1 MKRIPLK
8 TDLEDRIL
16 SGIDAVSNTIDDAI
30 HEVIETPSQWDEGF
44 GVTRRKNGEIVV
56 GSYRNIV
63 DLGNLDQSQEM
74 TRDGLKTTWEW
85 DGLGETPAVLVY
97 TGYTTKNGRVPGRQF
112 PEKGVDQVDIQ
123 GVFNQGFNQ
132 KV

>member
-1 MKRIPLK
+1 MKRISLK
-8 TDLEDRIL
+8 NDLEDRIL
-16 SGIDAVSNTIDDAI
+16 SGIDAVSNAIDDAI

-44 GVTRRKNGEIVV
+44 GVTRRRNGEIVV

-112 PEKGVDQVDIQ
+112 PERGIDKVDIQ
-123 GVFNQGFNQ
+123 EVFNQGFKQ

>member
-16 SGIDAVSNTIDDAI
+16 SGIDAVSDAIDDAI

-44 GVTRRKNGEIVV
+44 GVTRRRNGEIVV

-74 TRDGLKTTWEW
+74 TREGLKTTWEW

-112 PEKGVDQVDIQ
+112 PERGIDQVDIQ
-123 GVFNQGFNQ
+123 EVFNQGFNEG
-132 KV
+132 

>member
-1 MKRIPLK
+1 MKRISLQ

-16 SGIDAVSNTIDDAI
+16 SGIDAVSNAIDDAI
-30 HEVIETPSQWDEGF
+30 HEVIETPSQWNEGF
-44 GVTRRKNGEIVV
+44 GVTRRRNGEIVV

-74 TRDGLKTTWEW
+74 IRDGLKTTWEW

-97 TGYTTKNGRVPGRQF
+97 AGYTTKNGRVPGRQF
-112 PEKGVDQVDIQ
+112 PERGIDQVDIQ
-123 GVFNQGFNQ
+123 GVFNQGFNEG
-132 KV
+132 